1 MPVVAAMN
9 KDEINAA
16 ALVSEMARLKL
27 TLTEAMEAMK
37 IYENDKQFQKDLDER
52 YNVMVFDDWDYWHE
66 GDIN

>member
-1 MPVVAAMN
+1 MN
-9 KDEINAA
+9 QDEVDAA

-52 YNVMVFDDWDYWHE
+52 YNVMVFDDWDYWQE

>member
-1 MPVVAAMN
+1 MN
-9 KDEINAA
+9 KDEIDAA

-66 GDIN
+66 GDMT

>member
-1 MPVVAAMN
+1 MN

-66 GDIN
+66 GDMT

>member
-1 MPVVAAMN
+1 MNMN
-9 KDEINAA
+9 KDEIDAA

-66 GDIN
+66 GDMT